1 MRRGRPGTERVRA
14 REPWHRASN
23 KSIWDP
29 TPFCDGNSDTTPF
42 RLSHPKITPFCSF
55 PFQERRYTGSIL
67 RGTMFGCEYPHVS
80 SACGDRPSHTEFLLR
95 SRVLPLATPLPTLFL
110 FFNPP
115 TAALKFPD
123 GNTRMTCTCKL
134 FDAVGPPAGSPNSI
148 SGAVCL
154 EARCMYGADG
164 CTTHTS
170 GLLIHIILG
179 GTAMIISLW
188 VFILGMYIIISLVKH
203 KKFKLNA
210 MGTTLLLNIL
220 SSIALFTWPLGS
232 FVTAVQTGRMFR
244 DTVQI
249 FSLPAIAIFLNAA
262 CFNISL
268 MWLQVGKS
276 ATSLKKSGSN
286 IDKSKCGVIG

>member
-1 MRRGRPGTERVRA
+1 
-14 REPWHRASN
+14 
-23 KSIWDP
+23 
-29 TPFCDGNSDTTPF
+29 
-42 RLSHPKITPFCSF
+42 
-55 PFQERRYTGSIL
+55 
-67 RGTMFGCEYPHVS
+67 MFGCEYPHVS
-80 SACGDRPSHTEFLLR
+80 SACGDRPSHAEFLLR
-95 SRVLPLATPLPTLFL
+95 SRVLRVPLATPLPTLFL

-123 GNTRMTCTCKL
+123 GNTRMTCTCNL

-220 SSIALFTWPLGS
+220 SSIPLFTWPLAS
-232 FVTAVQTGRMFR
+232 FVTAVQTGKLFR
-244 DTVQI
+244 NMLSG
-249 FSLPAIAIFLNAA
+249 FSLPAIAIFFIAA